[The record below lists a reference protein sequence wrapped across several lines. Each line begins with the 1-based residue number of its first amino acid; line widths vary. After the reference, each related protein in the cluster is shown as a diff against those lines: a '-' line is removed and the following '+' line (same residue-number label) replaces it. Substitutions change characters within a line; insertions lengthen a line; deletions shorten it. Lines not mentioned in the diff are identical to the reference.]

1 MAGKFRSGSANSS
14 NPENPMNPPKFHL
27 PFLAILASTCAGS
40 AAVLVYEDYDY
51 ALTDGTTM
59 NGVATAA
66 TGLTGNYAAAGTSGT
81 SVYQTTG
88 LTFGANYLPVSGG
101 AVRLSSPT
109 GTTSSLLGAQ
119 ISVGGAQTG
128 TLWSSY
134 LVNITTKSNAGNA
147 TAQARVSDVQAG
159 AAGTQNNRMNSQ
171 GDGFVGGVLGT
182 AVTYSGSGATTSG
195 ATTLT
200 VGNTYLMLSQF
211 TNAGTAGGGT
221 ATLRVFDLAGYNDW
235 LTLGGGLE
243 ANLGTY
249 DLSTQTHS
257 FTTQADFGD
266 GDFFVFAASNASG
279 ATAAQTVVYDELR
292 WGTSLGDVVAVPE
305 TNTVASLAGGL
316 AMLVLLRR
324 RPVSI

>member
-1 MAGKFRSGSANSS
+1 M
-14 NPENPMNPPKFHL
+14 
-27 PFLAILASTCAGS
+27 LASTCAGS

-51 ALTDGTTM
+51 ALIDGTTM

-66 TGLTGNYAAAGTSGT
+66 TGFTGNYASAGTSGT
-81 SVYQTTG
+81 SVYQATG
-88 LTFGANYLPVSGG
+88 LTFGANHLPVSGG

-109 GTTSSLLGAQ
+109 GTTSSLLGAT

-171 GDGFVGGVLGT
+171 GDGFVGGVFGT

-200 VGNTYLMLSQF
+200 VGSTYLMLSQF
-211 TNAGTAGGGT
+211 TNVGTAGGGT
-221 ATLRVFDLAGYNDW
+221 ATLRVLDVAGYNDW
-235 LTLGGGLE
+235 LSLGGGLE

-249 DLSTQTHS
+249 DLSTQSHS

-279 ATAAQTVVYDELR
+279 ATAVQTVVYDELR
-292 WGTSLGDVVAVPE
+292 WGTSLGDVVSTVPE
-305 TNTVASLAGGL
+305 PSAVASVIGGL
-316 AMLVLLRR
+316 GMLALLRR
-324 RPVSI
+324 RPLAS